1 MTDSVYLD
9 EIEGELVLDS
19 QDIAAVL
26 ESIGSKETDI
36 TGAVVVVGDGDYSAV
51 WLTDSSRPYHVNA
64 LYWRAV

>member
-1 MTDSVYLD
+1 MNNVEHLQD
-9 EIEGELVLDS
+9 INGQLVLDS

-26 ESIGSKETDI
+26 ESIGSNETDI
-36 TGAVVVVGDGDYSAV
+36 TGAVVQLVDGDYSAV